1 MAKKDTEKEK
11 KNSEYTAK
19 DIYVLEGLDPV
30 RKRPGMYIGS
40 TGVDG
45 LHHLIWEVLDN
56 SIDEAMAGYAKNIA
70 ISLLPENKVTVVDD
84 GRGIPVDIH
93 KQTKKSALETVMTT
107 LHAGG
112 KFGSD
117 AYKVSGGLHGVGVSV
132 VNALSVWVKAEV
144 CRDGLQYVQ
153 EYSRGKPKYAVKK
166 VGKCSGSGTAVSFQP
181 DPEIFEKIEF
191 NLNTVFDH
199 VRQQAYLTKGI
210 KVSVI
215 DQRNG
220 AKAKDGTFIGSSH
233 TFYFEGGIVSY
244 VKFLNRNEAPKHENI
259 FYVAKE
265 SQNEKHHVFVEAA
278 LQYTDDIQPREMSFA
293 NNIYT
298 AEGGMHLTGFRT
310 ALTRALNDYA
320 KKNDYL
326 KKDDETFTGDD
337 VREGVTA
344 VISVKIRNNELQFEG
359 QTKAKLGNTEART
372 AVETVVGEELKDWF
386 ERYPRDAQEII
397 GKAILSQKARK
408 AAKAA
413 RETVLR
419 KGALDGLALPGKLAD
434 CQSRDP
440 AESELFLVE
449 GDSAGGSSKQGRD
462 RRFQAILPL
471 RGKILNVERARLDKM
486 LTSKEIRALVIALGA
501 AIGNEFDEK
510 KLRYHRII
518 IMTDADSVTGDTPA
532 LIFDD
537 KEHMLRLIRMGD
549 FIEKECNDTSRYKIY
564 AYDFKKHTFSLRTI
578 AKTIRH
584 PLRTA
589 LYRVKTRYGY
599 SVDVTAHHSL
609 FVCRKGVFMTAST
622 RNIKKGDYA
631 ILPSALPR
639 NDKKIIIDA
648 RPALK
653 RLPEASRI
661 TLRLP
666 LYGVKVIPDNAWL
679 DIPEHE
685 WQKFK
690 AQRFEAGFSRF
701 RMADHIGVGKT
712 VIQQW
717 EQKIDNVMPRFAHF
731 KHYLRTITKNDSYDL
746 ENKEA
751 YCYIPLSDITD
762 FALGRDYYLS
772 GHTRKIKTS
781 FDLNEDLAYLLG
793 WFMGDGCASFIQGSP
808 SRFIISIGKD
818 KRVYYSRIQEAVR
831 RTLDCPVGI
840 ELRKD
845 GSYQLYFHSF
855 SFKVLL
861 EHLGLL
867 HKKSFEKFVP
877 NVLFNAAPSVQES
890 FLRGYLESD
899 GSIIVRTHTNSK
911 TVRISYT
918 TSSRVL
924 AEGITILYRQLGIL
938 PSIRTRLSKSHPRK
952 DGAIIN
958 SNYEGYLINVAG
970 TEQLKKIKE
979 IWRHHKRAR
988 FLEEYLLHASSLP
1001 LSHRWTKKILGNAT
1015 LAEITSVKKINRR
1028 EKFVYDFS
1036 VAVDENF
1043 VAGNGG
1049 VLLHNTDG
1057 SHIRTLLLTL
1067 FYRYFPRII
1076 EQGYLYAAQP
1086 PLYKVQS
1093 GKVVQY
1099 AYSDNE
1105 RDTLVAELKK
1115 VKVEAKKERAKKK
1128 GEEVSGEEAESGEV
1142 KGIEIQRYK
1151 GLGEMN
1157 PHELWETTMDPQ
1169 ARILKR
1175 ITVKDAEAADNIFT
1189 ILMGDEVMPRKKFIQ
1204 THAKLVKNLDV

>member
-117 AYKVSGGLHGVGVSV
+117 AFKVSGGLHGVGVSV

-166 VGKCSGSGTAVSFQP
+166 VGKCSCSGTAVSFQP
-181 DPEIFEKIEF
+181 DSEIFEKIEF
-191 NLNTVFDH
+191 NLHNVLDH

-220 AKAKDGTFIGSSH
+220 TKAKDGTFIGSSH

-244 VKFLNRNEAPKHENI
+244 VKFLNRNETPKHDNI

-265 SQNEKHHVFVEAA
+265 SQNEKHHVFVETA

-326 KKDDETFTGDD
+326 KKDDETLTGDD

-372 AVETVVGEELKDWF
+372 AVETVVGEELKDWL

-449 GDSAGGSSKQGRD
+449 GDSAGGSAKSGRD

-486 LTSKEIRALVIALGA
+486 LSSKEVKALVIALGT
-501 AIGNEFDEK
+501 AIAEEFNILN
-510 KLRYHRII
+510 LRYHRVI
-518 IMTDADSVTGDTPA
+518 IMTDADV
-532 LIFDD
+532 
-537 KEHMLRLIRMGD
+537 
-549 FIEKECNDTSRYKIY
+549 
-564 AYDFKKHTFSLRTI
+564 
-578 AKTIRH
+578 
-584 PLRTA
+584 
-589 LYRVKTRYGY
+589 
-599 SVDVTAHHSL
+599 
-609 FVCRKGVFMTAST
+609 
-622 RNIKKGDYA
+622 
-631 ILPSALPR
+631 
-639 NDKKIIIDA
+639 
-648 RPALK
+648 
-653 RLPEASRI
+653 
-661 TLRLP
+661 
-666 LYGVKVIPDNAWL
+666 
-679 DIPEHE
+679 
-685 WQKFK
+685 
-690 AQRFEAGFSRF
+690 
-701 RMADHIGVGKT
+701 
-712 VIQQW
+712 
-717 EQKIDNVMPRFAHF
+717 
-731 KHYLRTITKNDSYDL
+731 
-746 ENKEA
+746 
-751 YCYIPLSDITD
+751 
-762 FALGRDYYLS
+762 
-772 GHTRKIKTS
+772 
-781 FDLNEDLAYLLG
+781 
-793 WFMGDGCASFIQGSP
+793 
-808 SRFIISIGKD
+808 
-818 KRVYYSRIQEAVR
+818 
-831 RTLDCPVGI
+831 
-840 ELRKD
+840 
-845 GSYQLYFHSF
+845 
-855 SFKVLL
+855 
-861 EHLGLL
+861 
-867 HKKSFEKFVP
+867 
-877 NVLFNAAPSVQES
+877 
-890 FLRGYLESD
+890 
-899 GSIIVRTHTNSK
+899 
-911 TVRISYT
+911 
-918 TSSRVL
+918 
-924 AEGITILYRQLGIL
+924 
-938 PSIRTRLSKSHPRK
+938 
-952 DGAIIN
+952 DGA
-958 SNYEGYLINVAG
+958 
-970 TEQLKKIKE
+970 
-979 IWRHHKRAR
+979 
-988 FLEEYLLHASSLP
+988 
-1001 LSHRWTKKILGNAT
+1001 
-1015 LAEITSVKKINRR
+1015 
-1028 EKFVYDFS
+1028 
-1036 VAVDENF
+1036 
-1043 VAGNGG
+1043 
-1049 VLLHNTDG
+1049 
-1057 SHIRTLLLTL
+1057 HISTLLLTL
-1067 FYRYFPRII
+1067 FFRYFLPLINN
-1076 EQGYLYAAQP
+1076 GYIYIAQP
-1086 PLYKVQS
+1086 PLY
-1093 GKVVQY
+1093 
-1099 AYSDNE
+1099 
-1105 RDTLVAELKK
+1105 
-1115 VKVEAKKERAKKK
+1115 
-1128 GEEVSGEEAESGEV
+1128 
-1142 KGIEIQRYK
+1142 
-1151 GLGEMN
+1151 
-1157 PHELWETTMDPQ
+1157 
-1169 ARILKR
+1169 
-1175 ITVKDAEAADNIFT
+1175 
-1189 ILMGDEVMPRKKFIQ
+1189 
-1204 THAKLVKNLDV
+1204 

>member
-449 GDSAGGSSKQGRD
+449 GDSAGGCFSGDTKIALADGRDITFKELVQEYKKGKKNYCYTILPDGHIGIEEIKDPRITKQDAEVIKIALDNDEEIVSTPDHLFMLRDGTYKKADELTSGDSLMPLYRKHSQVGGKITIDGYEMVFDPHSNFYIFTHMLADRYNLGKKIYLEQDGDHRHHKDFNKLNNNPNNITRLTKEAHLQHHREMAKRTLFRPEVREKLAALRRTPEFRETIRKAMTTPEMRKQLSERAQKQWSNNEYKEFMKEKFLAFYHNSKEYREKNNALLFENQKKYWSSEAHRKLQTERTKKFFETHSARKEELSALAIKQWQNVELREWRREKTKTQWTSEFREKRKNAYGRTYLRKALDALKEVYEKKGYIDEAAYDAIRKEKNDRSIVRLDTISGRFFGDDVEKLKEAVISRNHKVRAVFHLEERMDVYDIEVPHTHNFALASGVFVHNSAKSGRD

-486 LTSKEIRALVIALGA
+486 LASKEVRALVIALGA
-501 AIGNEFDEK
+501 AIGDEFNEA
-510 KLRYHRII
+510 KLRYHRVII
-518 IMTDADSVTGDTPA
+518 ATDADV
-532 LIFDD
+532 
-537 KEHMLRLIRMGD
+537 
-549 FIEKECNDTSRYKIY
+549 
-564 AYDFKKHTFSLRTI
+564 
-578 AKTIRH
+578 
-584 PLRTA
+584 
-589 LYRVKTRYGY
+589 
-599 SVDVTAHHSL
+599 
-609 FVCRKGVFMTAST
+609 
-622 RNIKKGDYA
+622 
-631 ILPSALPR
+631 
-639 NDKKIIIDA
+639 
-648 RPALK
+648 
-653 RLPEASRI
+653 
-661 TLRLP
+661 
-666 LYGVKVIPDNAWL
+666 
-679 DIPEHE
+679 
-685 WQKFK
+685 
-690 AQRFEAGFSRF
+690 
-701 RMADHIGVGKT
+701 
-712 VIQQW
+712 
-717 EQKIDNVMPRFAHF
+717 
-731 KHYLRTITKNDSYDL
+731 
-746 ENKEA
+746 
-751 YCYIPLSDITD
+751 
-762 FALGRDYYLS
+762 
-772 GHTRKIKTS
+772 
-781 FDLNEDLAYLLG
+781 
-793 WFMGDGCASFIQGSP
+793 
-808 SRFIISIGKD
+808 
-818 KRVYYSRIQEAVR
+818 
-831 RTLDCPVGI
+831 
-840 ELRKD
+840 
-845 GSYQLYFHSF
+845 
-855 SFKVLL
+855 
-861 EHLGLL
+861 
-867 HKKSFEKFVP
+867 
-877 NVLFNAAPSVQES
+877 
-890 FLRGYLESD
+890 
-899 GSIIVRTHTNSK
+899 
-911 TVRISYT
+911 
-918 TSSRVL
+918 
-924 AEGITILYRQLGIL
+924 
-938 PSIRTRLSKSHPRK
+938 
-952 DGAIIN
+952 DGA
-958 SNYEGYLINVAG
+958 
-970 TEQLKKIKE
+970 
-979 IWRHHKRAR
+979 
-988 FLEEYLLHASSLP
+988 
-1001 LSHRWTKKILGNAT
+1001 
-1015 LAEITSVKKINRR
+1015 
-1028 EKFVYDFS
+1028 
-1036 VAVDENF
+1036 
-1043 VAGNGG
+1043 
-1049 VLLHNTDG
+1049 
-1057 SHIRTLLLTL
+1057 HIRTLLLTL
-1067 FYRYFPRII
+1067 FYRYFPVVI
-1076 EQGYLYAAQP
+1076 ERGYLYIAQP
-1086 PLYKVQS
+1086 PLYKVQA
-1093 GKVVQY
+1093 GKTIRY
-1099 AYSDNE
+1099 AYSDAE
-1105 RDTLVAELKK
+1105 RDMAIVEFKK
-1115 VKVEAKKERAKKK
+1115 GKVEAKKERAKKK
-1128 GEEVSGEEAESGEV
+1128 GEVTPEETLEDGEV

-1157 PHELWETTMDPQ
+1157 PLQLWETTMDPA
-1169 ARILKR
+1169 ARTLRQVSI
-1175 ITVKDAEAADNIFT
+1175 KDGTEADNIFT
-1189 ILMGDEVMPRKKFIQ
+1189 ILMGDEVFPRKKFIQ